1 VRSIGV
7 ALLAF
12 VLVPSYAS
20 AAACIWFADAQ
31 SIKQVDTDDN
41 TVAVEVPMAAPRR
54 LVMNENDCSVWALRN
69 SNGRLRKFDPAGNEV
84 RNVNVLDLDP
94 LLGQA
99 LRIRLDP
106 FDDSLWV
113 TGERRIAH
121 LDAEATAVIAAFE
134 APEHIRRFRV
144 GMDQNLWVLG
154 KRKLWRFTRQGA
166 LMEERLLDAVL
177 EGEAKHFAVDE
188 LRRTIWVAGE
198 TQIAKLRT
206 DTADAPVIV
215 AQVPEGTAGFALDA
229 VTGRVWFGR
238 PSSITGLNRDGTPFA
253 QIDLAAL
260 GLAGLHK
267 LRFDPASRSLW
278 AGFTSQLARFTGA
291 GEPVAVL
298 AATDYDDEA
307 IGVPPFKVR
316 PRLTLERPPED
327 GIVNRRRPV
336 FELLYGAR
344 CNGSDC
350 DVPRNY
356 HSSAE
361 LSAKLNGVQVE
372 GDFTFDPDTGK
383 ATFRPADP
391 LPQGLSAFTAR
402 LTDRFGHKSNAIDA
416 TFTVDTIAPAF
427 GPIQPPAGTTVTNPQ
442 VTLSG
447 SINEAGSSVMLD
459 NAQALN
465 AQGPNPQFPQ
475 PPDLGFSWGLTLQ
488 PGANDI
494 QLSAVDPAGNV
505 SSTTHSLNFGGG
517 GGGPPQVAIQ
527 SPVAGAAIGDDQ
539 VIVSGTW
546 SGPSN
551 TGITVNGVIAAID
564 GNRFFATVPL
574 APGTNTVTVVATV
587 TDGTQ
592 VTATVEVTSSGP
604 SPTRVTASTLQGFA
618 PLEVRFT
625 LTSDRE
631 IQSVDG
637 NFALG
642 YQVCGGEGGCY
653 EPGVFSVSPV
663 TEPLPF
669 TYQEPGSYEAVFNIR
684 HTDGTTV
691 TKTLRIVVQNQEQLD
706 QQLRQVWSELAG
718 ALTRSDKAAAM
729 RYLSGPAQAQYG
741 PVFDALLP
749 AMPQILVSF
758 SQLQTVSIDGKVGEY
773 AVNRVIDGV
782 NRVFFIYFHL
792 GTDGV
797 WRLDS
802 M

>member
-1 VRSIGV
+1 MRRIGGI
-7 ALLAF
+7 LLA
-12 VLVPSYAS
+12 LVVAPSQAL
-20 AAACIWFADAQ
+20 AAACIWFADGE
-31 SIKQVDTDDN
+31 SIKQVNTDDN

-54 LVMNENDCSVWALRN
+54 LVMNETDCSVWALRN
-69 SNGRLRKFDPAGNEV
+69 TNGRLRKFDPAGNEV
-84 RNVNVLDLDP
+84 RNVNVLNLDP
-94 LLGQA
+94 LLGQS

-113 TGERRIAH
+113 TGEQRIAH
-121 LDAEATAVIAAFE
+121 LDADATAVIAAFD
-134 APEHIRRFRV
+134 APADIRRFRV

-154 KRKLWRFTRQGA
+154 KRKLWRFTREGA
-166 LMEERLLDAVL
+166 LMEERLLDPVL
-177 EGEAKHFAVDE
+177 QGEARYFAVDE

-198 TQIAKLRT
+198 SQVARMGT
-206 DTADAPVIV
+206 DSADAPVIV
-215 AQVPEGTAGFALDA
+215 AQVPEGTTGFALDP
-229 VTGRVWFGR
+229 VTGRVWYGR
-238 PSSITGLNRDGTPFA
+238 PTSIVGLKRDGTPFA

-278 AGFTSQLARFTGA
+278 AGFTQQLARFTDT
-291 GEPVAVL
+291 GEPVAIL
-298 AATDYDDEA
+298 AAADYDDEA

-327 GIVNRRRPV
+327 GIVDRRRPV
-336 FELLYGAR
+336 FELLYGAS
-344 CNGSDC
+344 CNASDC

-361 LSAKLNGVQVE
+361 LSARLNGVQVGGE
-372 GDFTFDPDTGK
+372 FTFDPDTRK

-391 LPQGLSAFTAR
+391 LPQGLSSFTAR

-447 SINEAGSSVMLD
+447 SINEPGSSVMLN
-459 NAQALN
+459 NAQAFN

-475 PPDLGFSWGLTLQ
+475 PPDLAFSWGLTLQ

-505 SSTTHSLNFGGG
+505 SSTAHTLNFGGG
-517 GGGPPQVAIQ
+517 GGGAPQVAIQ
-527 SPVAGAAIGDDQ
+527 SPAAGATIADDQ

-574 APGTNTVTVVATV
+574 APGANTITVVATAP
-587 TDGTQ
+587 DGTQ
-592 VTATVEVTSSGP
+592 VSSTAEVASTGP

-618 PLEVRFT
+618 PLEVQFT
-625 LTSDRE
+625 VTSDRE

-637 NFALG
+637 NFAVG
-642 YQVCGGEGGCY
+642 YEVCGGELGCHQ
-653 EPGVFSVSPV
+653 PGLFSVSA
-663 TEPLPF
+663 TEPLSF
-669 TYQEPGSYEAVFNIR
+669 TYEEPGSYEAVFNVR

-691 TKTLRIVVQNQEQLD
+691 TKTLRIIVQNQEQID
-706 QQLRQVWSELAG
+706 QQLRQVWAGLTSALARG
-718 ALTRSDKAAAM
+718 DKATAM
-729 RYLSGPAQAQYG
+729 QHLNTRAQNKYG

-749 AMPQILVSF
+749 NMGTIVASF
-758 SQLQTVSIDGKVGEY
+758 SVLQVHEIDETVGSY
-773 AVNRVIDGV
+773 AVNRIIDGL
-782 NRVFFIYFHL
+782 NRIFFIYFIRD
-792 GTDGV
+792 GDGV